1 MNDRGERPVPSQ
13 NLIRKESGPASMPRD
28 GVQVLKNE
36 DYMKVLITTDWYAP
50 VINGVVTSVLLL
62 KRELEAR
69 GHEVRVVTLSNTMH
83 SYKEENVYYIGS
95 VSANRIYPGARLR
108 INRVRSLVRELVSW
122 RPDVIHSQCEFSTF
136 RVAYALS
143 NHLGVPIVHT
153 YHTVYEDYTH
163 YFSPSERVGKYAV
176 SVFSRWFCGRT
187 SCVVAPTRKV
197 ADLLNHYNV
206 RCRVEVIPTGVDLA
220 AYRRELPPG
229 RMEELRRKWAIPA
242 DKTVLLYLG
251 RMAKEKDLEQLIGQ
265 IAAAGRKDVL
275 LLLVGDGPD
284 REEILDC
291 ARARGV
297 ETVFTGMVPH
307 SEAPDY
313 YRLGDLFVTASTSET
328 QGLTYFEALA
338 AGLPVLCRKDPCV
351 DGVIENGVNGWQY
364 EDGAGFTEAL
374 SAYCGDAERRA
385 EMRRAALESSERYSA
400 EAFGE
405 AAEKLYREVQRQ
417 WMPLAAGGQ

>member
-1 MNDRGERPVPSQ
+1 
-13 NLIRKESGPASMPRD
+13 
-28 GVQVLKNE
+28 
-36 DYMKVLITTDWYAP
+36 MKILITTDWYAP

-69 GHEVRVVTLSNTMH
+69 GHEVRVVTLSNTLH
-83 SYKEENVYYIGS
+83 SYKDGNVYYMGS

-108 INRVRSLVRELVSW
+108 INRTRSLVRELISW
-122 RPDVIHSQCEFSTF
+122 HPDVIHSQCEFSTF

-143 NHLGVPIVHT
+143 THLDVPIVHT

-163 YFSPSERVGKYAV
+163 YFSPSERVGKYVV

-187 SCVVAPTRKV
+187 ACVVAPTQKV
-197 ADLLNHYNV
+197 ADLLHHYNV

-220 AYRRELPPG
+220 AYRQEPAPG
-229 RMEELRRKWAIPA
+229 RMEELRRKWSIPE
-242 DKTVLLYLG
+242 DKVVLLYLG
-251 RMAKEKDLEQLIGQ
+251 RIAQEKNLETLIDQ
-265 IAAAGRKDVL
+265 IAAAGRRDAV

-284 REEILDC
+284 REAVLDH

-297 ETVFTGMVPH
+297 EVIYTGMVPH
-307 SEAPDY
+307 SEVPDY

-351 DGVIENGVNGWQY
+351 DGVIEDGVNGWQY
-364 EDGAGFTEAL
+364 EDGAGFTRAL
-374 SAYCGDAERRA
+374 AAYCGGEALRK
-385 EMRRAALESSERYSA
+385 EMGRAALASSERFSA

-405 AAEKLYREVQRQ
+405 AAENLYREVQRQ
-417 WMPLAAGGQ
+417 WMPMAAGDRY